1 MSTDFRRTPQDD
13 RLSADLAR
21 LALLDPAGLQRRW
34 RMVFGR
40 SAPEHLSRA
49 LMQRLLAY
57 RLQVDHF
64 GDLAPATARL
74 LDRLKPDSGAEALP
88 LPDQPGTKPGTLLVR
103 EWKGEL
109 QRVMVLDPGFAW
121 NGTTYDSLSRVAH
134 AITGT
139 KWNGPRFFGLR
150 ERPSSSSR
158 SDAR

>member
-1 MSTDFRRTPQDD
+1 MRTGSQRTPQDD

-21 LALLDPAGLQRRW
+21 LAMLDPAGLQRRW

-49 LMQRLLAY
+49 LMHRVLAY
-57 RLQVDHF
+57 RLQVDRH
-64 GDLAPATARL
+64 GDLSPATTRL
-74 LDRLKPDSGAEALP
+74 LDRLRPDSPAEVLP
-88 LPDQPGTKPGTLLVR
+88 PPDQPGTKPGTLLVR

-109 QRVMVLDPGFAW
+109 HRVMVLDPGFAW
-121 NGTTYDSLSRVAH
+121 QGTTYDSLSRVAQ

-150 ERPSSSSR
+150 ERPSSAQR